1 MNKVKDQFESKI
13 GSWCPFELEKLN
25 NTDKYKYGRCCI
37 HFQMCWKKK
46 EFFRSKMCNFS
57 NNNTSFLNRVTI
69 LEQGCVS
76 NANLM
81 HVR

>member
-1 MNKVKDQFESKI
+1 MPISINMGDVVYIFKCV
-13 GSWCPFELEKLN
+13 EKKRN
-25 NTDKYKYGRCCI
+25 S
-37 HFQMCWKKK
+37 FV
-46 EFFRSKMCNFS
+46 RSNFS
-57 NNNTSFLNRVTI
+57 NNNTSSLNRVTI

>member
-1 MNKVKDQFESKI
+1 MPISINMGDVVYIFKCVE
-13 GSWCPFELEKLN
+13 
-25 NTDKYKYGRCCI
+25 
-37 HFQMCWKKK
+37 KKK

-57 NNNTSFLNRVTI
+57 NNNTSSLNRVTI

>member
-1 MNKVKDQFESKI
+1 MQISINMGDVVYIFK
-13 GSWCPFELEKLN
+13 CEKKRN
-25 NTDKYKYGRCCI
+25 S
-37 HFQMCWKKK
+37 FV
-46 EFFRSKMCNFS
+46 RSNFS
-57 NNNTSFLNRVTI
+57 NNNTSSLNRVTI